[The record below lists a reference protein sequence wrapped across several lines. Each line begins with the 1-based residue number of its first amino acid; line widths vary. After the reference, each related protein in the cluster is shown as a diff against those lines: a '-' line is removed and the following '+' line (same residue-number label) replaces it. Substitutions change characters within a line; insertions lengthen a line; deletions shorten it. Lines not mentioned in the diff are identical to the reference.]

1 MAKTFGFLTGLAVG
15 AVAAYGAFKS
25 LSPEKQE
32 KIVKGTQEKFGSLR
46 DTALDYAY
54 NATDKLEGA
63 RESMTS
69 HREGSLSPVDL
80 VARSYELAD
89 KAKGKVQEVVEDVK
103 EKVTSDDDKVS
114 ENDDISVDLTKDD
127 DAQLPKTD
135 DVKSAFNDTKSEVL
149 EPTSKVDNE
158 LLK

>member
-15 AVAAYGAFKS
+15 AAAAYGAFKA

-32 KIVKGTQEKFGSLR
+32 KIVKGTQDKFGSVR
-46 DTALDYAY
+46 DTVLDYAY
-54 NATDKLEGA
+54 NATDKLEDA

-69 HREGSLSPVDL
+69 HRDDSLSPVDL

-89 KAKGKVQEVVEDVK
+89 KAKGKVQEVVKDVK
-103 EKVTSDDDKVS
+103 EKVAADDKLS
-114 ENDDISVDLTKDD
+114 ESDDISVDLTKASD
-127 DAQLPKTD
+127 QLPKTE
-135 DVKSAFNDTKSEVL
+135 DVKNAFNDVKPEVL
-149 EPTSKVDNE
+149 EPTSKSDTE